1 MKKIFFQA
9 SQYSCITIFYFYKN
23 FRYKQFAK
31 TLWIVY
37 IFFQSVIII
46 FMRLT
51 STRDKSVTSSFKNAI
66 QNCMPHDGGLYVVD
80 GTTDLR
86 RWILYTN
93 ENTTFNSIA
102 GTLTSALINDEYSPI
117 ICETVATKAF
127 PFSPKLKQLDE
138 KLFALELFHGPT
150 HTSRDFGV
158 FYLVTMLE
166 TTLQL
171 ENKNSI
177 LLDFTT
183 GEHGAI
189 LSKAL
194 KGKKHIKSVL
204 LYPKGKVCGLTEDD
218 FIWNGGNIYP
228 IEIEG
233 DSQTGHDLINAIFE
247 DKNLVKEFHLT
258 VSTTANI
265 GRLIP
270 QTFFYT
276 YAFSRLKNKVSSD
289 IYYALDPENYGNIV
303 AGLYSWRLSLPLT
316 GFIIP
321 TTQEL
326 TTDAI
331 GNPIILDSVI
341 PLKNREA
348 ADASDPS
355 NLERL
360 EDFFSH
366 YEPVMKSFIHATH
379 VSEKQIDDAEK
390 ELFVKY
396 KRFTDYRTAQT
407 YAAAIQNQ
415 NLIDEYGGAI
425 VLLDR
430 FHPAYSADYIK
441 QTIGESIQIP
451 KDIQDLKKIV
461 NLKKPSISTVEELI
475 KILRTLV

>member
-1 MKKIFFQA
+1 
-9 SQYSCITIFYFYKN
+9 
-23 FRYKQFAK
+23 
-31 TLWIVY
+31 
-37 IFFQSVIII
+37 
-46 FMRLT
+46 
-51 STRDKSVTSSFKNAI
+51 
-66 QNCMPHDGGLYVVD
+66 MPQDGGLYVVD
-80 GTTDLR
+80 GTADLR

-93 ENTTFNSIA
+93 ENTSFSSIA
-102 GTLTSALINDEYSPI
+102 GTLTSALINNEYSPI
-117 ICETVATKAF
+117 ICETIATKAF
-127 PFSPKLKQLDE
+127 PFEPVLKQLDE

-150 HTSRDFGV
+150 HSSRDFGV
-158 FYLVTMLE
+158 FYLAAMLE

-171 ENKNSI
+171 ENRNCI

-189 LSKAL
+189 LAKAL

-204 LYPKGKVCGLTEDD
+204 IYPEGKVAGISEED
-218 FIWNGGNIYP
+218 FVWNGGNIYP
-228 IEIEG
+228 VEVKG
-233 DSQTGHDLINAIFE
+233 GHDEGHTLIKEIFE
-247 DKNLVKEFHLT
+247 NKELVQELNLT

-303 AGLYSWRLSLPLT
+303 AGLYSWRLSLPLS
-316 GFIIP
+316 GFIVP
-321 TTQEL
+321 TTNEL
-326 TTDAI
+326 TRDAV
-331 GNPIILDSVI
+331 GNPVIMDSVI
-341 PLKNREA
+341 PFKNRGT

-366 YEPVMKSFIHATH
+366 YAPVMKSFIHASN
-379 VSEKQIDDAEK
+379 VSEDQTEAAEK
-390 ELFVKY
+390 ELFIKY
-396 KRFTDYRTAQT
+396 KRYTDKKTAAA

-415 NLIDEYGGAI
+415 NLTDEYGGAI

-441 QTIGESIQIP
+441 QTIGETIEVPEEIQNI
-451 KDIQDLKKIV
+451 
-461 NLKKPSISTVEELI
+461 KKPVTTGKAAISSSEELI
-475 KILRTLV
+475 KILKSLN